1 MAGSSVTRIAVPLV
15 LAVTAGLVA
24 TPAPASADGPLAEVA
39 VALTGT
45 DSAACGTPS
54 IPCRTVNHAVGRVAA
69 GGTVRIGPGW
79 YDENVIIPD
88 GLAVSLIGA
97 GMDVTVLNGHQRATV
112 VDSWDGGAL
121 EVADLSIVNGVGE
134 GTRDGG
140 GITSAAPLTV
150 RQVRLWHNASEFGGG
165 IAAYATTRVSDSIIS
180 GNTARSG
187 GGGIFAQFHRLTLE
201 RSTVGGNRAG
211 VAGGGVYALFAA
223 TRITDAT
230 ITGNAAGTSA
240 SGILVA
246 HGDLRLRHVT
256 VASNQGPAAVVT
268 SGDPNRSHDITA
280 SLFTGNAGG
289 DCVLTHSP
297 GMAPADHNVSADG
310 SCGRQVAAADI
321 DLRPVAEADTGPT
334 PTHVLG
340 VASTVRGSIPV
351 GDPLCDGTDQHG
363 QSRRSSLA
371 GGCDPGAYQSAPVP
385 FNAIPPQLS
394 GLDSPID
401 PYGSVGSAT
410 PGVWP
415 FQRNLGYAF
424 QWQRCHHS
432 EPVCVSIPEAT
443 GRTYRVT
450 EADAGSRLRVRVTA
464 TSAAGISQ
472 PAYSA
477 ITESIGY
484 G

>member
-1 MAGSSVTRIAVPLV
+1 MAGMSGTPITVSLVVAV
-15 LAVTAGLVA
+15 AAGLPA
-24 TPAPASADGPLAEVA
+24 MPAPTYADGLLAEVA
-39 VALTGT
+39 VTLSGT
-45 DSAACGTPS
+45 DSAECGAS
-54 IPCRTVNHAVGRVAA
+54 AAPCRTVSHAVGRVAS

-79 YDENVIIPD
+79 YDENIIVPD

-97 GMDVTVLNGHQRATV
+97 GMDVTVLNGRQRATV

-134 GTRDGG
+134 GALDGG

-150 RQVRLWHNASEFGGG
+150 RQVRLWHNAGEVGGG
-165 IAAYATTRVSDSIIS
+165 IAAYATTKVSGSIIS
-180 GNTARSG
+180 GNSARSG
-187 GGGIFAQFHRLTLE
+187 GGGIFSRFHGLTLE
-201 RSTVGGNRAG
+201 RSTVGGNRAA
-211 VAGGGVYALFAA
+211 VAGGGIYAIFSA
-223 TRITDAT
+223 TRITDST
-230 ITGNAAGTSA
+230 ITGNMAGTSA
-240 SGILVA
+240 SGVLVA
-246 HGDLRLRHVT
+246 HGDVRLRHTT
-256 VASNQGPAAVVT
+256 VAGNQGPAALVT
-268 SGDPNRSHDITA
+268 SGDPKHAHDITA

-289 DCVLTHSP
+289 DCVLMHSP
-297 GMAPADHNVSADG
+297 AIDLANHNVSADG
-310 SCGRQVAAADI
+310 SCGRQVAAVDI
-321 DLRPVAEADTGPT
+321 DLRPVAELATGTT
-334 PTHVLG
+334 PIHLLG
-340 VASTVRGSIPV
+340 VASTIRGSIPA

-363 QSRRSSLA
+363 QNRRSSLA

-385 FNAIPPQLS
+385 FNAIPPQLG

-415 FQRNLGYAF
+415 FQRNLVYAF

-432 EPVCVSIPEAT
+432 EPVCVSIPDAV

-450 EADAGSRLRVRVTA
+450 EADAGSRLRVRVVA
-464 TSAAGISQ
+464 TSATGISQ

-477 ITESIGY
+477 ITEPIGY

>member
-1 MAGSSVTRIAVPLV
+1 MAGSSVPRIAVPLV
-15 LAVTAGLVA
+15 VAVTVGLVA
-24 TPAPASADGPLAEVA
+24 TPAPASADGPLAEVS

-45 DSAACGTPS
+45 DSAACGTPT
-54 IPCRTVNHAVGRVAA
+54 IPCRTVNHAVGRVAG

-97 GMDVTVLNGHQRATV
+97 GMDVTVLNGHKRATV
-112 VDSWDGGAL
+112 VDSW
-121 EVADLSIVNGVGE
+121 
-134 GTRDGG
+134 DGG

-165 IAAYATTRVSDSIIS
+165 IAAYATIRVIS
-180 GNTARSG
+180 GNAARSG
-187 GGGIFAQFHRLTLE
+187 GGGILAQFHALTLE
-201 RSTVGGNRAG
+201 RSTVGGNRAV
-211 VAGGGVYALFAA
+211 VAGGVYALFAA

-256 VASNQGPAAVVT
+256 VASNQGSAAVVT

-280 SLFTGNAGG
+280 SLFTDNAAG

-297 GMAPADHNVSADG
+297 DMDPADHNVSADG

-410 PGVWP
+410 PEVWP

-443 GRTYRVT
+443 DRTYRVT
-450 EADAGSRLRVRVTA
+450 DTDAGSRLRVRVIA

-477 ITESIGY
+477 ITESIGH

>member
-1 MAGSSVTRIAVPLV
+1 MSVTRITVALVVAV
-15 LAVTAGLVA
+15 AAGLTA
-24 TPAPASADGPLAEVA
+24 APAPASADEPLAEVA

-45 DSAACGTPS
+45 DSAACGAPAV
-54 IPCRTVNHAVGRVAA
+54 PCRTINHAVGRVAS

-97 GMDVTVLNGHQRATV
+97 GMDVTVLNGHKRATV
-112 VDSWDGGAL
+112 IDSWDGGAL

-134 GTRDGG
+134 GALDGG

-150 RQVRLWHNASEFGGG
+150 RQVRLWHNAAEFGGG
-165 IAAYATTRVSDSIIS
+165 IAAHATTRVSGSIIS

-187 GGGIFAQFHRLTLE
+187 GGGIFSRLHGLTLE
-201 RSTVGGNRAG
+201 KSTVSGNRAA
-211 VAGGGVYALFAA
+211 VAGGGVYAVFAS
-223 TRITDAT
+223 TRITDST
-230 ITGNAAGTSA
+230 ITGNTAGTSA

-246 HGDLRLRHVT
+246 HGDLRLRHAT
-256 VASNQGPAAVVT
+256 VAGNQGPAALLT

-289 DCVLTHSP
+289 DCAFTHSP
-297 GMAPADHNVSADG
+297 VIDPADHNVSADG

-321 DLRPVAEADTGPT
+321 DLHPEAEADTGTT
-334 PTHVLG
+334 PTHALG
-340 VASTVRGSIPV
+340 VASTIRGSIPA

-363 QSRRSSLA
+363 QNRRPSLA
-371 GGCDPGAYQSAPVP
+371 GGCDPGAYQSPPVP

-415 FQRNLGYAF
+415 FQRNLVYAF

-432 EPVCVSIPEAT
+432 QPVCVSIPDAT
-443 GRTYRVT
+443 SRTYRVAET
-450 EADAGSRLRVRVTA
+450 DAGSRLRVRVIA
-464 TSAAGISQ
+464 TSATGISQ